1 MAWGDAIV
9 DSICMPNKM
18 GFRPQIL
25 RRVTKQAQQQKR
37 RHNTISALVIAHVL
51 PVDLR

>member
-1 MAWGDAIV
+1 MAWGDAMV

-18 GFRPQIL
+18 ALRPHIL
-25 RRVTKQAQQQKR
+25 RRVTQHARQQKR
-37 RHNTISALVIAHVL
+37 RHNTISALVLAHVL